1 MERIF
6 DEKLLRSYLGKQKLD
21 LFLDAAMI
29 NRMELYQLTK
39 GEPLCNI
46 GEQLDYMYFL
56 VKGKLRITTTQPNG
70 KSLLLMFYN
79 PLSIVGDVEFTT
91 NLPVRVNVESVCV
104 SHLIR
109 IDFKSLSK
117 SFEKYPEFLRYILK
131 TISYKLYSL
140 SNYTSISLLYPV
152 ENRFASYLISNTGN
166 DQNLIAIDGKGNLKL
181 TEIAELIGT
190 SYRHLNRVVQK
201 LCNLSIIGRSR
212 ESIIIINKDKLDQL
226 TVENIYEKSWE
237 E

>member
-1 MERIF
+1 MERIS
-6 DEKLLRSYLGKQKLD
+6 DEKLFNYYLCKQKLD
-21 LFLDAAMI
+21 LFLDAEMVS
-29 NRMELYQLTK
+29 RMELYQLMK
-39 GEPLCNI
+39 GESLCNI
-46 GEQLDYMYFL
+46 GEELNYMYFL

-79 PLSIVGDVEFTT
+79 PLSIIGDIEFTT
-91 NLPVRVNVESVCV
+91 NFPVRVNVESVCM

-109 IDFKSLSK
+109 IDFRYLEK

-140 SNYTSISLLYPV
+140 SNYTSINLLYPV
-152 ENRFASYLISNTGN
+152 ENRFASYIISNVENGKKSMF
-166 DQNLIAIDGKGNLKL
+166 IDGKGNLKL
-181 TEIAELIGT
+181 TDIAELLGT
-190 SYRHLNRVVQK
+190 SYRHLNRVIQK
-201 LCNLSIIGRSR
+201 LCNLSIISRSK
-212 ESIIIINKDKLDQL
+212 ESIVIINEDKLNHL